1 MTSSIQN
8 PEPVRRSL
16 GEGGSK
22 IQNVKA
28 VLFDFGGTL
37 DADGVTWRERFFRLW
52 GVEGEDVARDR
63 FDHAFYAADDA
74 LVGTLPPTL
83 PLADTVGRLARG
95 IGHGLGTADAALPV
109 RVAARFC
116 QDAREKLRSSAEL
129 FERLSLRY
137 RLGVVSNFYG
147 NLAAVCREAGIGS
160 FLSAAVDSA
169 VVGRSKPH
177 AAIFHAALARL
188 QVEPSESVFVGD
200 SPERDM
206 AGARGVGMRHV
217 LLAGCPEEAAACCCP
232 HDLVIRRLA
241 ELEALL

>member
-1 MTSSIQN
+1 VRFPGVQN
-8 PEPVRRSL
+8 PK
-16 GEGGSK
+16 SK
-22 IQNVKA
+22 IQNVRA

-52 GVEGEDVARDR
+52 RAEGEDIARDR
-63 FDHAFYAADDA
+63 FDRAFYAADDA
-74 LVGTLPPTL
+74 LVGTLSPTL

-95 IGHGLGTADAALPV
+95 IGKGLGTADAALPG
-109 RVAARFC
+109 RIAERFYR
-116 QDAREKLRSSAEL
+116 DARERLQSSAQL

-169 VVGRSKPH
+169 VVGHSKPH
-177 AAIFHAALARL
+177 AAIFQAALARL
-188 QVEPSESVFVGD
+188 QVEPLKSLFVGD

-206 AGARGVGMRHV
+206 VGARGVGMRHV
-217 LLAGCPEEAAACCCP
+217 LLSECPEEANGCCCP

>member
-1 MTSSIQN
+1 MTFPIQN
-8 PEPVRRSL
+8 PK
-16 GEGGSK
+16 SK

-37 DADGVTWRERFFRLW
+37 DADGVTWKERFFRLW
-52 GVEGEDVARDR
+52 LAEGEEIPHDR
-63 FDHAFYAADDA
+63 FDRAFYAADDA
-74 LVGTLPPTL
+74 LVGALPPTL

-95 IGHGLGTADAALPV
+95 IGKSLGTVDAALPA
-109 RVAARFC
+109 RVAERFC
-116 QDAREKLRSSAEL
+116 GDASEKLRSSAEL
-129 FERLSLRY
+129 FERLSHRY

-169 VVGRSKPH
+169 LVGRSKPH
-177 AAIFHAALARL
+177 AAIFRAALARL
-188 QVEPSESVFVGD
+188 QVEPLESIFVGD

-217 LLAGCPEEAAACCCP
+217 LLADCAEKANACCCP
-232 HDLVIRRLA
+232 HDPVIRRLT